1 MNTQIMIQKNTSIQF
16 PAVINDSF
24 NELMDFI
31 QKQKEDKEIVIVS
44 MKDNLPEEL
53 KSLTNDL
60 HADYINPLSDTFVSD
75 LADAVSHNK
84 FVIWFAFAD
93 HETVLNLDSYS
104 LKGIEYILV
113 PVTPVAQITCEYI
126 YDIWSDKP
134 LEFYPLGI
142 YNAVSVWT
150 EAENDA
156 YTQGLASV
164 LRLGI
169 QENSN
174 FYEWF
179 LGNMYEVYDKDSE
192 FIIKLLEKKLGLF
205 QSRLDK
211 KTTAQRC
218 VPHYGSMFESCIR
231 KSCPEMHDADI
242 ISLACQMHS
251 YLAWGKKILSMEE
264 FYEMRDMFVAFDMSI
279 SETTAKAEIII
290 QNLQNEKDKYF
301 YTQFK
306 EFPYL
311 SKIGK
316 IITGLQPGES
326 ELLDAAKAVYFDE
339 EEMN

>member
-16 PAVINDSF
+16 PAVISDSF

-31 QKQKEDKEIVIVS
+31 QKLKEDKEIVIVS

-53 KSLTNDL
+53 KSLTDDL

-93 HETVLNLDSYS
+93 YETVLNLDSYS

-150 EAENDA
+150 ESENDA

-179 LGNMYEVYDKDSE
+179 LGNMYEVYRDHFKWDVGMTVRDFRSTCRIANIDVSE
-192 FIIKLLEKKLGLF
+192 LSGDNAPDLIKLMIQAYHRVNRF
-205 QSRLDK
+205 A
-211 KTTAQRC
+211 KTGKT
-218 VPHYGSMFESCIR
+218 
-231 KSCPEMHDADI
+231 I
-242 ISLACQMHS
+242 IYCN
-251 YLAWGKKILSMEE
+251 
-264 FYEMRDMFVAFDMSI
+264 D
-279 SETTAKAEIII
+279 TI
-290 QNLQNEKDKYF
+290 QTYHLY
-301 YTQFK
+301 
-306 EFPYL
+306 
-311 SKIGK
+311 
-316 IITGLQPGES
+316 
-326 ELLDAAKAVYFDE
+326 
-339 EEMN
+339 